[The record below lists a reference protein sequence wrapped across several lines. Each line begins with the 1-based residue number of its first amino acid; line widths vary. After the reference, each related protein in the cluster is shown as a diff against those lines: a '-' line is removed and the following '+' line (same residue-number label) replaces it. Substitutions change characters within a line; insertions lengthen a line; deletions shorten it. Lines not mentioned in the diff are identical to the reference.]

1 MLGTSLAFFAAAF
14 ASRWFDVQARTGVP
28 GWWFQLRA
36 GVVTVTSVQSYGGGS
51 VPSSGWSLDRLSPPA
66 GPLLVPTKEP
76 FGVTTVFH
84 SYKRLNGF
92 GVSLHSVSIAMPQPA
107 LLCLAA
113 SAGLWLWARR
123 ARRRAAGVGRCP
135 QCGYD
140 TAGLSL
146 GVPCPEC
153 GEPIRGG
160 RATGPSVSRGTSA

>member
-1 MLGTSLAFFAAAF
+1 MLGTSLVLFAVAL

-123 ARRRAAGVGRCP
+123 ARRRAARAGVCP
-135 QCGYD
+135 RCGYD
-140 TAGLSL
+140 TAGLSP

-153 GEPIRGG
+153 GNPT
-160 RATGPSVSRGTSA
+160 RAHRTTKPPEFSATSA